1 MPRPKKSRLRR
12 VLVGVLAFC
21 VGLIGGGG
29 AIGCC
34 VFSAPGHSGPATD
47 HFDGEKFSNQVPV
60 EHAGFC
66 EFLGWQLT
74 AEPGAWEDVSD
85 AKPGQKPPARVGKGE
100 LRITFV
106 GHATTLVQM
115 DGKNVLT
122 DPIWSERASPVSFA
136 GPKRV
141 RPPGIRFED
150 LPSIDAVVVS
160 HSHYDHLDM
169 PTLKRLH
176 AAHRPRFFVGL
187 GNRQLLEADGI
198 DRVTELDWWEH
209 VDLGDGVVVHS
220 VPAQH
225 FSGRGLCDRDVTL
238 WMGYVLRGPGGV
250 VYFAGDTAMGP
261 HFEQV
266 RQRFGAPRLAIL
278 PIGAYL
284 PRWFMQRVHV
294 SPAEAVEAHQ
304 ILGAEQSVAVH
315 FGTFNLGDDGQ
326 QQAPEELREAL
337 RKRGVDAASFW
348 VLGFGEGR
356 PIRRK

>member
-1 MPRPKKSRLRR
+1 VRR
-12 VLVGVLAFC
+12 VLVGTIAFL
-21 VGLIGGGG
+21 VGLFGGGG

-34 VFSAPGHSGPATD
+34 VFSAPGYQGPVTE
-47 HFDGEKFSNQVPV
+47 HFDGEVFINQVPV

-85 AKPGQKPPARVGKGE
+85 AEPGPAPKKRVRAGD
-100 LRITFV
+100 LVVTFV
-106 GHATTLVQM
+106 GHATTLLQM
-115 DGKNVLT
+115 DGINVLT

-136 GPKRV
+136 GPMRV

-150 LPSIDAVVVS
+150 LPPIDAVVVS

-169 PTLKRLH
+169 PTLVRLH
-176 AAHRPRFFVGL
+176 AAHHPRFFVGL
-187 GNRQLLEADGI
+187 GNRQLLEANGI

-209 VDLGDGVVVHS
+209 AELGDVQVHS

-238 WMGYVLRGPGGV
+238 WAGYVLRGKAGV
-250 VYFAGDTAMGP
+250 VYFAGDTALGP

-266 RQRFGAPRLAIL
+266 RQRFGSPRLALL

-284 PRWFMQRVHV
+284 PRWFMKRVHI
-294 SPAEAVEAHQ
+294 SPDEAVEVHQ
-304 ILGAEQSVAVH
+304 LLGARQSVAIH

-326 QQAPEELREAL
+326 HQAEEELARAVA
-337 RKRGVDAASFW
+337 KRGVDPRRFW

-356 PIRRK
+356 SVAR